1 LLLRCATT
9 WTLPHLTAMADDGAP
24 SAAPQR
30 LAELLV
36 RADVLAGKS
45 RFETAVAKL
54 EEAVVLART
63 TMPPHS
69 LLRAYALVRHADCTI
84 AQQRQLFSRSDTG
97 SGVERATY
105 AAEQALCAAAYA
117 SLHEALPILFA
128 RAEANTL
135 LPGRVPADEEESSM
149 RLIALQERTRRKGDD
164 SAAAV
169 AARIADAHARRHG
182 QSLGYQVYLEAAVFS
197 FFALCPALYNTPF
210 PPLNMDD
217 DHARQEVDTMCIC
230 IINAVRW
237 LGASDGAPDAA
248 TNGVQ
253 WQLGGLNGLL
263 EQNKL
268 CNVVSCF
275 LLVTQAGALGL
286 ARPMNDFRRM
296 LDELWHSPQLASRRL
311 RWAET
316 SPIQWQLDSE
326 SRQRA
331 AADVARLGLAK
342 CARADCGAVESCP
355 KAFKTCARCHSVVYC
370 GRDCQLVAWPS
381 HKREC
386 KRLAAERDADA
397 NA

>member
-1 LLLRCATT
+1 
-9 WTLPHLTAMADDGAP
+9 MADDGTP
-24 SAAPQR
+24 SAAPEK
-30 LAELLV
+30 LIELLA
-36 RADVLAGKS
+36 RADELSNRK
-45 RFETAVAKL
+45 RFESAVPKSL
-54 EEAVVLART
+54 EAMALAWAT
-63 TMPPHS
+63 TPPQS
-69 LLRAYALVRHADCTI
+69 LLRPYALMHHAKCSAAHQI
-84 AQQRQLFSRSDTG
+84 ELRKGSDTG
-97 SGVERATY
+97 SGVDRATY

-164 SAAAV
+164 STAAV

-217 DHARQEVDTMCIC
+217 DHARQEVDMMCIC

-286 ARPMNDFRRM
+286 AQPMNDFRRM

-370 GRDCQLVAWPS
+370 GRDCQLAAWPS

-386 KRLAAERDADA
+386 KRLAAERDADVSDA
-397 NA
+397 